1 MDAHTPHT
9 TTPGKPGGALPVLAA
24 PVRANPHYERLGGAD
39 VVARLAEA
47 FYRAMDELPEATT
60 IRAMHEADLGATQAV
75 LQSYLSEWLGGPKL
89 YSPIRGVPKLRRVH
103 QPFAIDASARD
114 AWMACMRRAL
124 AEVCV
129 DEALRAELDTAFY
142 KIADFIRNTATT
154 PSTVPHP

>member
-1 MDAHTPHT
+1 
-9 TTPGKPGGALPVLAA
+9 
-24 PVRANPHYERLGGAD
+24 
-39 VVARLAEA
+39 
-47 FYRAMDELPEATT
+47 MDELPQATT

-89 YSPIRGVPKLRRVH
+89 YSPLRGVPKLRRVH
-103 QPFAIDASARD
+103 QPFAIDTAARD